1 MFSYTFVEG
10 MICNTFSLIASFSST
25 CSCQAKARNA
35 PCTSRDTTNEKKN
48 FEKKLEASIHHSCLM
63 MKVETLNPTN
73 GRKNLYLIKTEES
86 LSMKILSIVVE
97 WTYTAILGFDNDHMV
112 TC

>member
-1 MFSYTFVEG
+1 
-10 MICNTFSLIASFSST
+10 
-25 CSCQAKARNA
+25 
-35 PCTSRDTTNEKKN
+35 
-48 FEKKLEASIHHSCLM
+48 M